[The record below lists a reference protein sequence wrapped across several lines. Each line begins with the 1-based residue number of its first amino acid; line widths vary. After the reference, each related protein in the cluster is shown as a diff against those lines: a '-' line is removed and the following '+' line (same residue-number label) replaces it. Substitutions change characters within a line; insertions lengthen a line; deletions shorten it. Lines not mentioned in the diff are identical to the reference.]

1 MSASVSAKPEPLL
14 ESIQTLN
21 QYLASPDQLKS
32 QNKSVDRFFKK
43 FSKQYFTCKDKRL
56 QGTAR
61 FLLQKHFD
69 LLSPHFPQDCI
80 VTCGIIS
87 RFSKGLALAASS
99 TLFDSLI
106 SNATRTTKDKTITQ
120 IRINDIN
127 DTELYEFIAQIER
140 TGQIPTHLGKWQE
153 IASPLASPRLSP
165 LLSPRAK
172 QSPEHGEMAIMAK
185 RLEKLG
191 FNRTEIASSSGESS
205 PLKNSPLRKSER
217 ADDKNND
224 DTSDLKASPL
234 RRRNTIA
241 TARKSPQRDTDY
253 DADDEGLR
261 GSPVRAISN
270 AANEIST
277 PRPSDDDSS
286 SRKSPAAIDESPLRR
301 YVSDHV

>member
-1 MSASVSAKPEPLL
+1 
-14 ESIQTLN
+14 
-21 QYLASPDQLKS
+21 
-32 QNKSVDRFFKK
+32 
-43 FSKQYFTCKDKRL
+43 
-56 QGTAR
+56 
-61 FLLQKHFD
+61 LLQKHFD

-80 VTCGIIS
+80 VTCSKIS
-87 RFSKGLALAASS
+87 RLSKGLALAASS
-99 TLFDSLI
+99 TLFDNLI
-106 SNATRTTKDKTITQ
+106 TNASRATKDKTITQ

-127 DTELYEFIAQIER
+127 DTELYEFIAEIEK
-140 TGQIPTHLGKWQE
+140 TGKIPKHLGKWHE
-153 IASPLASPRLSP
+153 VASPLASPRLSP

-172 QSPEHGEMAIMAK
+172 QSPEHGEMAIVAK

-191 FNRTEIASSSGESS
+191 FNLSELPSSSGENS
-205 PLKNSPLRKSER
+205 PLKNSPLRRSER
-217 ADDKNND
+217 ADDKQND

-241 TARKSPQRDTDY
+241 TSRKSPQRDTDY

-277 PRPSDDDSS
+277 PRPSNDDSS
-286 SRKSPAAIDESPLRR
+286 PCNSPEAIDESPLRR